1 MIRKDTYSPTFTEAL
16 FTIVKTWKQ
25 PRCPSGGEWIKL
37 TWRLL
42 FSRSVVSNSLRPHG
56 LQHARLLRPPLSPRV
71 CSDSCRMC
79 IQSLGAALVAQ
90 RVQCPPAMRETWVR
104 SLGGEDPLEK
114 GNGNPLQHS
123 CLENPLDGETVRG
136 VTKSRTRLKRLSSS
150 MHGFSHD
157 PFIHLQKQEHRF
169 FPSMSLDASQPQSLP
184 MSPPVTSVLPP
195 PSGT

>member
-16 FTIVKTWKQ
+16 FTIVKIRKQ

-42 FSRSVVSNSLRPHG
+42 FSRSVVSNSLQPHG
-56 LQHARLLRPPLSPRV
+56 LQHARLLRPPQSPRV

-136 VTKSRTRLKRLSSS
+136 VTKSRTRLSTFTLIQCLKLPEERACEMDSRRDT
-150 MHGFSHD
+150 GVFPPVIFP
-157 PFIHLQKQEHRF
+157 PFKPSCPLV
-169 FPSMSLDASQPQSLP
+169 FPSF
-184 MSPPVTSVLPP
+184 
-195 PSGT
+195 